1 MVTLW
6 MASLFVFAA
15 CHDDDDDDD
24 KGYTPGKSVVAA
36 FEAKFPNAVAVSW
49 EKKGEYEKAEF
60 HQNGQEVDTDG
71 SAHTYK
77 WYRRDKDGNAM
88 DSGGVFATGKSIAI
102 DGDDVDVKTTFICEV
117 T

>member
-1 MVTLW
+1 MRGRILMVTLW

-49 EKKGEYEKAEF
+49 EKKESMKRRSFIKTGRKWMLGLMHPE
-60 HQNGQEVDTDG
+60 NG
-71 SAHTYK
+71 
-77 WYRRDKDGNAM
+77 
-88 DSGGVFATGKSIAI
+88 
-102 DGDDVDVKTTFICEV
+102 
-117 T
+117 

>member
-1 MVTLW
+1 MRGRILMVTLW

-36 FEAKFPNAVAVSW
+36 FEVKFPNAGAVSW

-60 HQNGQEVDTDG
+60 HQNGQEVDAWFDASGQWMMTETD
-71 SAHTYK
+71 
-77 WYRRDKDGNAM
+77 
-88 DSGGVFATGKSIAI
+88 VLFANLPAE
-102 DGDDVDVKTTFICEV
+102 VKTGFNESIYSA
-117 T
+117 

>member
-36 FEAKFPNAVAVSW
+36 FEAKFPNAVAVS
-49 EKKGEYEKAEF
+49 
-60 HQNGQEVDTDG
+60 
-71 SAHTYK
+71 
-77 WYRRDKDGNAM
+77 
-88 DSGGVFATGKSIAI
+88 
-102 DGDDVDVKTTFICEV
+102 
-117 T
+117 

>member
-6 MASLFVFAA
+6 MTSLFVFAA

-49 EKKGEYEKAEF
+49 EKKGVYEKAEF
-60 HQNGQEVDTDG
+60 HQNGQEVDAWFDASGQWMMTETDVLFG
-71 SAHTYK
+71 
-77 WYRRDKDGNAM
+77 RGEDG
-88 DSGGVFATGKSIAI
+88 V
-102 DGDDVDVKTTFICEV
+102 
-117 T
+117 